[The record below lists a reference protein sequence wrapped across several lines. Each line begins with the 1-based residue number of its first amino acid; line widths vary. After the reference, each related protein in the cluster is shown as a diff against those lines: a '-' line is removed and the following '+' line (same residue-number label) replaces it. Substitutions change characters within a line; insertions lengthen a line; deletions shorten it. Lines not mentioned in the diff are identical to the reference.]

1 MGNAAVSLS
10 QAAAWCGG
18 RVAPEFE
25 DTCFCGANFDTRRLQ
40 PGELF
45 VAIKGAR
52 NGHEFV
58 PAAIKAG
65 AAAVL
70 ASEDLPWEV
79 PAIYVKDT
87 IKALQEIAAGYRGTL
102 SCRCVGITGSVG
114 KTTTKEMIAA
124 VLETTFKTQK
134 TAENYNNDIG
144 VPVSVLSLDRDC
156 QAAVLEMGMNHKG
169 ELSVLTRIT
178 KPDIAIITNVGTMHI
193 ENLGS
198 REGIL
203 QAKLEILEGLRP
215 GGTVIFCGDNDLLQ
229 REAEKYSA
237 VLFGLGENN
246 DVRADNIKEKDGK
259 LSFRI
264 LTGGKEIPVTLPV
277 TGEHNVLNAL
287 CAAAVGLQMGV
298 PAENIQAGL
307 QNFHNTGMRQNIYEK
322 NGVTVIADCYNAG
335 PESMKAAL
343 NVLGRQKG
351 RRIAVL
357 GGMLELG
364 DYAEEA
370 HFEVGT
376 EAAMCADLLFAYGP
390 CSEKYVEGA
399 RKFKMASAQNFET
412 HEELAAALR
421 KTIRKGDVLLFKGS
435 HGMHMEK
442 VLEMLQ
448 LQSEGDN

>member
-1 MGNAAVSLS
+1 MGNAAISLS

-18 RVAPEFE
+18 TVALEYE
-25 DTCFCGANFDTRRLQ
+25 NTCVCGANFDTRRLQ

-45 VAIKGAR
+45 VAIRGAR

-58 PAAIKAG
+58 PAAMKAG

-70 ASEDLPWEV
+70 ASEDLPWQV

-87 IKALQEIAAGYRGTL
+87 VNALQKIAAGYRKTL

-124 VLETTFKTQK
+124 VLKTTFKTQK
-134 TAENYNNDIG
+134 TAANYNNDIG

-156 QAAVLEMGMNHKG
+156 EAAVLEMGMNHKG
-169 ELSVLTRIT
+169 ELAVLTKIAR
-178 KPDIAIITNVGTMHI
+178 PDLAVITNVGTMHI

-203 QAKLEILEGLRP
+203 RAKLEILEGLRP
-215 GGTVIFCGDNDLLQ
+215 GGPVIFCGDNDLLR

-237 VLFGLGENN
+237 ICFGMEENN
-246 DVRADNIKEKDGK
+246 EVRGTDVRMEDGK
-259 LSFRI
+259 TFFTIHAR
-264 LTGGKEIPVTLPV
+264 GQKIPVTLPV
-277 TGEHNVLNAL
+277 TGQHNVLNAL

-298 PAENIQAGL
+298 SPENIQAGL
-307 QNFHNTGMRQNIYEK
+307 RNFHNTGMRQNIYEK

-343 NVLGRQKG
+343 DVLGRQKG

-390 CSEKYVEGA
+390 CSEQYVEGA
-399 RKFKMASAQNFET
+399 RKFKMASAQSYET
-412 HEELAAALR
+412 HAELAAALG
-421 KTIRKGDVLLFKGS
+421 KTMKAGDVLLFKGS

-442 VLEMLQ
+442 VLELLH
-448 LQSEGDN
+448 LQSKGDK

>member
-1 MGNAAVSLS
+1 MGNAAISLS
-10 QAAAWCGG
+10 QTAAWCGG
-18 RVAPEFE
+18 TVAPEYE
-25 DTCFCGANFDTRRLQ
+25 NTCFRGANFDTRRLQ

-45 VAIKGAR
+45 VAIRGAR

-70 ASEDLPWEV
+70 ASEDLPWQV

-87 IKALQEIAAGYRGTL
+87 VKALQKIAEGYRRTL

-124 VLETTFKTQK
+124 VLGTTYKTQK
-134 TAENYNNDIG
+134 TAANYNNDIG

-156 QAAVLEMGMNHKG
+156 EAAVVEMGMNHRG
-169 ELSVLTRIT
+169 ELSVLTEIAQ
-178 KPDIAIITNVGTMHI
+178 PDLAVITNVGTMHI

-198 REGIL
+198 REEIL

-215 GGTVIFCGDNDLLQ
+215 GGPVIFCGDNDLLS

-237 VLFGLGENN
+237 ILFGLGENN
-246 DVRADNIKEKDGK
+246 SVRGTDIKMEDGRT
-259 LSFRI
+259 SFVI
-264 LTGGKEIPVTLPV
+264 HAAGKEIPVTIPV
-277 TGEHNVLNAL
+277 MGEHYVLDAL

-298 PAENIQAGL
+298 SAENIRAGL
-307 QNFHNTGMRQNIYEK
+307 QDFHNTGMRQNIYEK

-335 PESMKAAL
+335 PESMRAAL
-343 NVLGRQKG
+343 DVLSRQKG
-351 RRIAVL
+351 RKIAVL

-364 DYAEEA
+364 DYAREA
-370 HFEVGT
+370 HFEVGRS
-376 EAAMCADLLFAYGP
+376 AAMCADLLFAYGP
-390 CSEKYVEGA
+390 CSEQYVEGA
-399 RKFKMASAQNFET
+399 RNFKMASARSFET
-412 HEELAAALR
+412 HEALAAALR
-421 KTIRKGDVLLFKGS
+421 KTVEKGDVLLFKGS
-435 HGMHMEK
+435 RGMHMEK

-448 LQSEGDN
+448 LQIEGE